1 MAADVLIV
9 YASKHGSTEQV
20 ARRIGEVLR
29 AHGLTTVVEEAG
41 AAKEIDGFRAVVLG
55 GSIYMGRWHKEAKA
69 FLHRNREAFSELPL
83 AVFALGPGKNTEKDF
98 ADSRKQLDHALEH
111 EHGVEPRAVAVFG
124 GVIEPEHLKFPF
136 NRMAKTDIRDWP
148 TIHAWADELPGVL
161 GLVAGQ
167 KTEPVSA

>member
-41 AAKEIDGFRAVVLG
+41 AAKKVDGFRAVVLG
-55 GSIYMGRWHKEAKA
+55 GSIYMGHWHKEARA
-69 FLHRNREAFSELPL
+69 ILHRNREAFSELPL

-98 ADSRKQLDHALEH
+98 AASRKQLDHALEH
-111 EHGVEPRAVAVFG
+111 EHGIVPRAVAVFG
-124 GVIEPEHLKFPF
+124 GVIEPEHLHFPF
-136 NRMAKTDIRDWP
+136 NRMPKADIRDWP
-148 TIHAWADELPGVL
+148 TIHAWAETLPAVL
-161 GLVAGQ
+161 GLVVDQ
-167 KTEPVSA
+167 EPERVSA